1 MELNLS
7 RKKIKVNYEG
17 QAYEV
22 LAPSNAQAKELA
34 GETEASLDKTIDLL
48 DKLGLPSDIS
58 WQMDTESLTLIIEAL
73 TPQKKS

>member
-17 QAYEV
+17 ATYEV
-22 LAPSNAQAKELA
+22 VAPSNAQVKEFSKSESADL
-34 GETEASLDKTIDLL
+34 EKTVELL
-48 DKLGLPSDIS
+48 SKLGLPESVCWEMDI
-58 WQMDTESLTLIIEAL
+58 ESLQVIIEAL